1 MCASVEHRC
10 SGRSAKGFLTA
21 LHRPSE
27 SRSQTEQWLRAN
39 EERGM
44 HFFTL
49 APPLTAHRLPR
60 RLAFAW
66 LLPLPHSRTL
76 RSNRIQRGLERP
88 PSKTEPPLPPGF
100 GMLAGTGRRGGFF
113 LPTKTIPFFWTPRGG
128 WQERQ
133 GSGDNASDT
142 QIDDHGERLVRRGR
156 RTNNVARAGC
166 TAEG

>member
-1 MCASVEHRC
+1 M
-10 SGRSAKGFLTA
+10 
-21 LHRPSE
+21 
-27 SRSQTEQWLRAN
+27 SQNEQRLKADA
-39 EERGM
+39 ECDLD
-44 HFFTL
+44 FFRL
-49 APPLTAHRLPR
+49 APRLTTQRLPR
-60 RLAFAW
+60 RLAFCLAT
-66 LLPLPHSRTL
+66 LPSPHSRTP
-76 RSNRIQRGLERP
+76 RKNKVQRGLERP
-88 PSKTEPPLPPGF
+88 PRIKEPPLPPRF
-100 GMLAGTGRRGGFF
+100 GMVAGACRRGGF